1 MKKTAIVSCYF
12 QHNYGSMLQ
21 AYATQMALDK
31 LGYENETIDILGFNG
46 EIKKAKLLYF
56 AKASLTSDILLS
68 KLGMARNVLIKKFSN
83 NQYAQLSKVRAEKF
97 DEFSRK
103 QFRLSPK
110 YDSKAELGRKC
121 KDNYSSVLVGS
132 DQLWLPGN
140 IAADYYTLNF
150 VPETVNS
157 IAYATSFGQSSL
169 PKDSTKKAEV
179 FLKKIKHIGV
189 REESGQK
196 LVKEIANRDVPV
208 VCDPTL
214 LFTGDEWMAIQQK
227 EPIVKGKYILC
238 YFLGN
243 NPPHR
248 EFAKR
253 LKEATG
259 CKIIALTHLDEF
271 VKSDEGYADETPYDI
286 DPADFLN
293 LIRNAE
299 YVCTDSFHCSV
310 FSILYKRQFFTFRR
324 YNRNTKQSTN
334 SRLDT
339 LFHMAGIT
347 GRLLT
352 GEENIADCLKIF
364 NAIKDDFSYI
374 EIAPEAAVAG
384 AKEMKESVA
393 PNEKRESFFK
403 DANRM
408 SGEELFNKY
417 FPETF
422 KVKAEHSIRLAC
434 YKLGIY
440 SVAKKL
446 YVRLTH
452 KY

>member
-1 MKKTAIVSCYF
+1 MDISLEIRGMKKTAIVSCYF

-31 LGYENETIDILGFNG
+31 LGYENETIDISGFNG

-56 AKASLTSDILLS
+56 AKVSLTSDILLS
-68 KLGMARNVLIKKFSN
+68 KFGMAKNVLRKKFSK
-83 NQYAQLSKVRAEKF
+83 NQYATFSKVRAEKF
-97 DEFSRK
+97 DDFSK
-103 QFRLSPK
+103 SQFRLSLK
-110 YDSKAELGRKC
+110 YNSKTELGNECQKR
-121 KDNYSSVLVGS
+121 YSCVLVGS

-150 VPETVNS
+150 VPETVNTV
-157 IAYATSFGQSSL
+157 AYATSFGQSSL
-169 PKDSTKKAEV
+169 PKDSARKASV
-179 FLKKIKHIGV
+179 FLKKIRHIGV

-196 LVKEIANRDVPV
+196 LIQNLTGRKVPV

-214 LFTGDEWMAIQQK
+214 LFTGEEWMSIQKQ
-227 EPIVKGKYILC
+227 EPIIKEKYILC

-253 LKEATG
+253 LKDETG

-286 DPADFLN
+286 GPADFLN

-324 YNRNTKQSTN
+324 YSRQTRQSTN

-339 LFHMAGIT
+339 LFHMTGIQ

-352 GEENIADCLKIF
+352 GIEDIKDCLNIKTDF
-364 NAIKDDFSYI
+364 NEVHQKLEMVRQESYQYLIEALKDEGSTD
-374 EIAPEAAVAG
+374 
-384 AKEMKESVA
+384 
-393 PNEKRESFFK
+393 
-403 DANRM
+403 
-408 SGEELFNKY
+408 L
-417 FPETF
+417 
-422 KVKAEHSIRLAC
+422 
-434 YKLGIY
+434 
-440 SVAKKL
+440 
-446 YVRLTH
+446 
-452 KY
+452 

>member
-1 MKKTAIVSCYF
+1 
-12 QHNYGSMLQ
+12 
-21 AYATQMALDK
+21 MALDK
-31 LGYENETIDILGFNG
+31 LGYENETIDISGFNG
-46 EIKKAKLLYF
+46 EIKRAKLMYF

-68 KLGMARNVLIKKFSN
+68 KLGMAKNVLIKKFSKS
-83 NQYAQLSKVRAEKF
+83 QYATLSKVRADKF
-97 DEFSRK
+97 DDFRRK

-110 YDSKAELGRKC
+110 YSSKLELGNKC
-121 KDNYSSVLVGS
+121 AENYSSVLVGS

-150 VPETVNS
+150 VPESVNS

-169 PKDSTKKAEV
+169 PKDSAQKASV
-179 FLKKIKHIGV
+179 FLKRIKHIGV

-196 LVKEIANRDVPV
+196 LVKNLAGRNVPV

-214 LFTGDEWMAIQQK
+214 LFTGDEWMVLQKK
-227 EPIVKGKYILC
+227 EPIVNGRYIFC

-248 EFAKR
+248 EFAKK
-253 LKEATG
+253 LKAETQ
-259 CKIIALTHLDEF
+259 CKIVALTHLDEF

-339 LFHMAGIT
+339 LFNLSGIT

-352 GEENIADCLKIF
+352 GTEKISDCLKI
-364 NAIKDDFSYI
+364 
-374 EIAPEAAVAG
+374 
-384 AKEMKESVA
+384 
-393 PNEKRESFFK
+393 
-403 DANRM
+403 
-408 SGEELFNKY
+408 
-417 FPETF
+417 ETEF
-422 KVKAEHSIRLAC
+422 DEVH
-434 YKLGIY
+434 
-440 SVAKKL
+440 KKL
-446 YVRLTH
+446 EDVRQKSYDYLKEALKDEESTDL
-452 KY
+452 